1 MHCGLRYVLTVAPVL
16 CLAGCGGGEDSAAPP
31 ATGTLEITTSTS
43 GAELDPDGYI
53 FQIDG
58 GPNNPIGS
66 SATVRSDHPTGPH
79 SIQLAGV
86 AANCT
91 VADNPRSVTVV
102 GGDTTAASFAITCVS
117 TTGTGSLTVTAATS
131 GLSPDADGYLVTVD
145 GADGGALP
153 AGGSLTLANLPAGTH
168 SVGLSGIAGNCQ
180 LQGDNPRPAS
190 ITTGQTAS
198 LSFSIVCTAPP
209 LNAGTLQVVTA
220 TSGPSPDPD
229 GYTLAVDGGTA
240 QVIGLNAT
248 VTIPNV
254 PAGLHQ
260 ATLAGLASNCV
271 ASGANPR
278 TATVQAGATA
288 RVEFQVTCRTPALVW
303 RRMETGTSYN
313 LQGIWGSSASDLF
326 TVGETAGGSPTSG
339 VLHFDGQRWTE
350 QLTVAN
356 QRLQSTWGSGPTDV
370 FAVGFNAIGAGPGSL
385 IYHYSGSSWTQMADP
400 PLVEPMYHGV
410 WGASGSNV
418 FAVGEYFDGRNFGL
432 ISHFDGSSWTQV
444 PFDQASDAV
453 TTDVYG
459 TSASNVYVSGHTVP
473 AEGGY
478 FVLHYDGSSW
488 TQTRFPEEGVLWGV
502 WASSPNDVFAVGI
515 DVNGGFIIH
524 YDGRLW
530 SRMVVPP
537 TPNPLADIWG
547 SSGSDVYAVGDGTIL
562 HYDGTR
568 WTQVSQEGGQD
579 VFGFSATDV
588 YVAGNGVVLH
598 GTPYGLDS

>member
-1 MHCGLRYVLTVAPVL
+1 MNCGLCYAFALVPVL
-16 CLAGCGGGEDSAAPP
+16 YLAACGGGEDAAAPV
-31 ATGTLEITTSTS
+31 AAGTLEITTSTA
-43 GAELDPDGYI
+43 GAELDPDGYT

-58 GPNNPIGS
+58 GPNNPIGP
-66 SATVRSDHPTGPH
+66 SATERVDLPPGSHSVQLTG
-79 SIQLAGV
+79 LATD
-86 AANCT
+86 CT

-102 GGDTTAASFAITCVS
+102 GGDTTAASFAITCIS

-131 GLSPDADGYLVTVD
+131 GPSPDADGYLVTLDGVD
-145 GADGGALP
+145 GGTLP
-153 AGGSLTLANLPAGTH
+153 AGGSLTLANLTPGTH

-190 ITTGQTAS
+190 IMAGQTAS
-198 LSFSIVCTAPP
+198 LDFSIVCTAPAP
-209 LNAGTLQVVTA
+209 DAGTLQVVTA
-220 TSGPSPDPD
+220 TSGPNPDPD
-229 GYTLAVDGGTA
+229 GYTFAMDGGAA
-240 QVIGLNAT
+240 QVIGTNAT
-248 VTIPNV
+248 VPIPNV
-254 PAGLHQ
+254 PAGSHQ
-260 ATLAGLASNCV
+260 VSLAGLASNCV
-271 ASGANPR
+271 VSGANPR

-288 RVEFQVTCRTPALVW
+288 RVEFQVTCQTSALVW
-303 RRMETGTSYN
+303 RHMETGTSYN

-350 QLTVAN
+350 QLTAAN

-385 IYHYSGSSWTQMADP
+385 IYHYNGSSWTQMADP

-444 PFDQASDAV
+444 PFDQAPDAV
-453 TTDVYG
+453 TTDVFG

-488 TQTRFPEEGVLWGV
+488 TQARFPEEGVLWGV

-537 TPNPLADIWG
+537 TPKPLADIWG

-562 HYDGTR
+562 HYDGSS

-588 YVAGNGVVLH
+588 YVASGNGAVLH
-598 GTPYGLDS
+598 GTP